1 MERKI
6 NKPMNRIAI
15 LSLILAFSCELLNS
29 PEINLIS
36 VSDFNELQDSDYT
49 LIDVRTQD
57 EFDLGHIDGAINL
70 DFYSETF
77 QNDILSLP
85 KNETI
90 VLYCRT
96 NNRSSKTANILKEN
110 GFKEIS
116 VLEGGIT
123 EWVKNG
129 NDINYTTYSD

>member
-1 MERKI
+1 
-6 NKPMNRIAI
+6 MNRIVV
-15 LSLILAFSCELLNS
+15 LSLIFIFSCEIINS
-29 PEINLIS
+29 PEINIIS
-36 VSDFNELQDSDYT
+36 ESDFVEIQDSDYT

-57 EFDLGHIDGAINL
+57 EFDLGHIDSAINL

-129 NDINYTTYSD
+129 NDINYTTYSY

>member
-1 MERKI
+1 
-6 NKPMNRIAI
+6 MNRIVV
-15 LSLILAFSCELLNS
+15 LSLIFIFSCELSNS
-29 PEINLIS
+29 PEINIIS
-36 VSDFNELQDSDYT
+36 ESDFVEIQDSDYT

-57 EFDLGHIDGAINL
+57 EFDLGHIDSAINL

-96 NNRSSKTANILKEN
+96 NNRSSKTANILKAV
-110 GFKEIS
+110 S
-116 VLEGGIT
+116 YTHLRALRGGIT

>member
-1 MERKI
+1 
-6 NKPMNRIAI
+6 MNRIVV
-15 LSLILAFSCELLNS
+15 LSLIFIFSCEIINS
-29 PEINLIS
+29 PEINIIS
-36 VSDFNELQDSDYT
+36 ESDFVEIQDSDYT

-57 EFDLGHIDGAINL
+57 EFDLGHIDSAINL

-77 QNDILSLP
+77 KNDILSLP

>member
-1 MERKI
+1 
-6 NKPMNRIAI
+6 MNRIVV
-15 LSLILAFSCELLNS
+15 LSLIFIFSCELLNS
-29 PEINLIS
+29 PEINIIS
-36 VSDFNELQDSDYT
+36 ESDFVEIQDSDYT

-57 EFDLGHIDGAINL
+57 EFDLGHIDSAINL

-129 NDINYTTYSD
+129 NDINYTIYSD

>member
-1 MERKI
+1 
-6 NKPMNRIAI
+6 MNRIVV
-15 LSLILAFSCELLNS
+15 LSLIFVFSCELLNS
-29 PEINLIS
+29 PEINIIS
-36 VSDFNELQDSDYT
+36 ESDFVEIQDSDYT

-57 EFDLGHIDGAINL
+57 EFDLGHIDSAINL

-123 EWVKNG
+123 DWVKNG

>member
-1 MERKI
+1 
-6 NKPMNRIAI
+6 MNRIVV
-15 LSLILAFSCELLNS
+15 LSLIFIFSCELLNS
-29 PEINLIS
+29 PEINIIS
-36 VSDFNELQDSDYT
+36 ESDFVEILDSDYT

-57 EFDLGHIDGAINL
+57 EFDLGHIDSAINL

>member
-1 MERKI
+1 
-6 NKPMNRIAI
+6 MNRIVV
-15 LSLILAFSCELLNS
+15 LSLIFIFSCELLNS
-29 PEINLIS
+29 PEINIIS
-36 VSDFNELQDSDYT
+36 ESDFLEIQDSDYT

-57 EFDLGHIDGAINL
+57 EFDLGHIDSAINL

-110 GFKEIS
+110 GFKEIA

>member
-1 MERKI
+1 
-6 NKPMNRIAI
+6 MNRIVVF
-15 LSLILAFSCELLNS
+15 SLIFIFSCELLNS
-29 PEINLIS
+29 PEINTIS
-36 VSDFNELQDSDYT
+36 ESDFVEIQDLDYT

-57 EFDLGHIDGAINL
+57 EFDLGHIDSAINL

>member
-1 MERKI
+1 
-6 NKPMNRIAI
+6 MNRIVV
-15 LSLILAFSCELLNS
+15 LSLIFIFSCELLNS
-29 PEINLIS
+29 PEINTIS
-36 VSDFNELQDSDYT
+36 ESDFVEIQDLDYT

>member
-1 MERKI
+1 
-6 NKPMNRIAI
+6 MNRIVV
-15 LSLILAFSCELLNS
+15 LSLIFIFSCELLNS
-29 PEINLIS
+29 PEINIIS
-36 VSDFNELQDSDYT
+36 EPDFVEIQDSDYT

>member
-1 MERKI
+1 
-6 NKPMNRIAI
+6 MNRIVI
-15 LSLILAFSCELLNS
+15 LSLIFIFSCELLNS
-29 PEINLIS
+29 PEINIIS
-36 VSDFNELQDSDYT
+36 ESDFLEIQDSDYT

-57 EFDLGHIDGAINL
+57 EFDLGHIDSAINL

>member
-1 MERKI
+1 
-6 NKPMNRIAI
+6 MNRIII
-15 LSLILAFSCELLNS
+15 LSLIFIFSCELLNS
-29 PEINLIS
+29 PEINIIS
-36 VSDFNELQDSDYT
+36 ESDFNDLRDSDYT
-49 LIDVRTQD
+49 VIDVRTQD
-57 EFDLGHIDGAINL
+57 EFDLGHIESAINL
-70 DFYSETF
+70 DFYSDTF

-85 KNETI
+85 INEKI
-90 VLYCRT
+90 ILYCRT

-123 EWVKNG
+123 EWVKKG

>member
-1 MERKI
+1 
-6 NKPMNRIAI
+6 MNRIVV
-15 LSLILAFSCELLNS
+15 LSLIFIFSCELLNS
-29 PEINLIS
+29 PEINIIS
-36 VSDFNELQDSDYT
+36 ESDFVEIQDSDYT

-57 EFDLGHIDGAINL
+57 EFDLGHIDSAINL
-70 DFYSETF
+70 DFYSDTF

-110 GFKEIS
+110 GFKEIA

>member
-1 MERKI
+1 
-6 NKPMNRIAI
+6 MNRIAI
-15 LSLILAFSCELLNS
+15 LSLILAFSCEQLNPS
-29 PEINLIS
+29 EIIIIS
-36 VSDFNELQDSDYT
+36 ESDFIELRDSEYT
-49 LIDVRTQD
+49 LIDVRTKD
-57 EFDLGHIDGAINL
+57 EFDLGHIDSAINL
-70 DFYSETF
+70 DFYSDSF

-96 NNRSSKTANILKEN
+96 NNRSNKTATILKEN
-110 GFKEIS
+110 GYKEIL
-116 VLEGGIT
+116 VIRGGIT